1 MHVIYIARPYTHPD
15 SNVVSISSSWSPDVA
30 GGRIVVEVK
39 RARARKQRD
48 AGVPAARGLA
58 G

>member
-1 MHVIYIARPYTHPD
+1 VIYIASPYTHPD